1 MSNIF
6 NYLKVCIILITWGD
20 ICFLL
25 FTYVVCLFVKWPLFH
40 LIHSTIEHS
49 LMCFFITILI
59 SFIITYLKNRLIKY
73 LLKDYSFL
81 NTLVLDT
88 IFVYKDIFSFNI
100 VFMFSVMLHHMNIMY
115 EREAFASKYGA
126 NHHQWSRKLIGR
138 INRLEPI
145 ASAMERSSSN
155 KHIALSHVFREH
167 ISDTQR

>member
-1 MSNIF
+1 
-6 NYLKVCIILITWGD
+6 
-20 ICFLL
+20 
-25 FTYVVCLFVKWPLFH
+25 
-40 LIHSTIEHS
+40 
-49 LMCFFITILI
+49 MCFFITILI

-126 NHHQWSRKLIGR
+126 NHHQ
-138 INRLEPI
+138 
-145 ASAMERSSSN
+145 
-155 KHIALSHVFREH
+155 
-167 ISDTQR
+167 